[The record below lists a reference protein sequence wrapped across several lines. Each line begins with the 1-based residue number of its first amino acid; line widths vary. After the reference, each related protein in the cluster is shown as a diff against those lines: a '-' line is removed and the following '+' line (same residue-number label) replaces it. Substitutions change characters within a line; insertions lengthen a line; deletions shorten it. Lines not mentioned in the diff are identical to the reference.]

1 MREIER
7 KIIQGKWEL
16 AEDPGCNEVDYIHVP
31 ERVTV
36 QLDYSQGREVKVGF
50 EDRVIVQKWALMPI
64 LRVSLN
70 ATGVQKLK

>member
-36 QLDYSQGREVKVGF
+36 
-50 EDRVIVQKWALMPI
+50 
-64 LRVSLN
+64 
-70 ATGVQKLK
+70 